1 MIDLL
6 KKNGPFYKANM
17 HCHTTRSD
25 GRMTPEQVKQ
35 WYKSHGYSAV
45 AFTDHS
51 LFASYPELQDEEFL
65 AIAGAETQFVCLN
78 RPHPHTYKT
87 CHLNFW
93 AKDPEKAAFIP
104 ENPAYDI
111 GQINRYIEAMKK
123 NGFLCGLN
131 HPAWSYQGTED
142 VLNIRGVDTFE
153 VYNHGAQILCNKG
166 ENQVQYAMYL
176 NNGHRAWAVATDD
189 NHSGFDTDGEISGA
203 DDTLGGWIQISMPE
217 LTYSNFMDAFENGR
231 FYASNGPEFYD
242 LYIDE
247 ERDMLVVRCSPVRV
261 IIVKGIYVSAAARAI
276 AKDDS
281 ITYAEFPM
289 SQNIRGLEPLIHVEI
304 ATTDHKWASSQ
315 PYWFE

>member
-17 HCHTTRSD
+17 HCHTVHSD
-25 GRMTPEQVKQ
+25 GKMTPEQVKQ

-51 LFASYPELQDEEFL
+51 HFANYPELNDADFL
-65 AIAGAETQFVCLN
+65 AIAGTETQFACQNLP
-78 RPHPHTYKT
+78 RPHAYKA

-93 AKDPEKAAFIP
+93 ARDPEKAVYIP
-104 ENPAYDI
+104 DNRAYDI
-111 GQINRYIEAMKK
+111 GVINRYIEAMKK

-131 HPAWSYQGTED
+131 HPAWSNLDSEEF
-142 VLNIRGVDTFE
+142 LSIRGADTFE
-153 VYNHGAQILCNKG
+153 VYNHGTQINCNKG
-166 ENQVQYAMYL
+166 DNQAYYALHL

-189 NHSGFDTDGEISGA
+189 NHGGFDADGKIQAG
-203 DDTLGGWIQISMPE
+203 DDTCGGWIQISMPE

-261 IIVKGIYVSAAARAI
+261 VIVKGIYVSAAARLI
-276 AKDDS
+276 ANDDS
-281 ITYAEFPM
+281 ITYAEFPLEK
-289 SQNIRGLEPLIHVEI
+289 NIRNIEPLIRVEI
-304 ATTDHKWASSQ
+304 ATTAKKWATSQ
-315 PYWFE
+315 PYWFD